1 MAYSQQVPKENPAR
15 NNKHVVITLP
25 RRTDDKLI
33 GPDLPKGKAWHE
45 ETKKW
50 WDTWRKH
57 PIAPMLEETDWN
69 TLKRTA
75 ILHSDFWFGL
85 LPPTQQVSYAAEIR
99 RVETMYGATVEDR
112 LKLRMKF
119 VDSDGTPNGSNDNGT
134 PKNPQVDYSALLGDE
149 DDS

>member
-15 NNKHVVITLP
+15 NNKHAVITLP
-25 RRTDDKLI
+25 RRTDNELI
-33 GPDLPKGKAWHE
+33 GPDLPKDKPWHP
-45 ETKKW
+45 ETREW
-50 WDTWRKH
+50 WDTWRRH

-75 ILHSDFWFGL
+75 ILHSEFWFGT
-85 LPPTQQVSYAAEIR
+85 LPPTQQVSFAAEIR

-119 VDSDGTPNGSNDNGT
+119 AEPNGT
-134 PKNPQVDYSALLGDE
+134 PESNETPTNPQVDYSALLEDDE